1 MIKITLELKMK
12 SSIISRFA
20 VVTGLVVGSALGLAT
35 VGLAVEGATESLP
48 ELNVFSSGAILT
60 VSNR

>member
-1 MIKITLELKMK
+1 MK

-20 VVTGLVVGSALGLAT
+20 VVSGLVVCSALGLAT
-35 VGLAVEGATESLP
+35 VALAGEGATESLP